1 MAQYELNL
9 RDYIRVFQKRK
20 LIIILA
26 TLSLGFFSFLFAT
39 LQKPIPLFR
48 AVSSVKIDRSS
59 SVTGL
64 YLQMVSYDKSGSL
77 DTQATIIKSIP
88 IMELVAKRLGVIR
101 EDLTSDEIRREARYI
116 DRVMDMRSRVS
127 TSLEGHTN
135 IINIEVIDKDPIFA
149 QRLSNT
155 VAVVYKEQ
163 NTYDK
168 NKRIIEA
175 KRYIEK
181 QLKFTAEQLK
191 TAQESLRTF
200 REKNRLVT
208 IESQTNETLRL
219 LNESEKEL
227 AVVKREMIEIEALV
241 DELQR
246 QKNLPK
252 EKVEGFYAEKVS
264 PIFSSL
270 NNKLVDLYTQRGL
283 ALLDY
288 NENHPEIKRMDTQID
303 TIISNMINHLNDQMK
318 RFTEKANY
326 LSDQLK
332 KAQDKFNALP
342 RLGLELEKIE
352 HDLKMNKEK
361 YETLTAKLQE
371 VLISEAEKVEE
382 VTIVRPALEP
392 RYPINPP
399 ATGKTAVIGTV
410 MGLIIGFVMAFI
422 FETFDTSIGT
432 IEDVEALLGIP
443 VLGVIP
449 FARKEEIEETLVSRV
464 NVGDS
469 KDLPERYLRLFTHF
483 APKSTL
489 AESYRT
495 LRTGV
500 KFLCLEKGIKT
511 ILVSSSSAGEG
522 KSTAAINLAIT
533 LAQSGCKTLLVEAD
547 LRKPVISGIFGIDRE
562 PGLCDAILG
571 NCDWKETVRTV
582 ADLMMGAMNMEEI
595 MITPGFDNLHII
607 TSGEMPPNPSEIIN
621 SQRMTDFLTQAKA
634 AYDVVV
640 VDTAPILP
648 VTDAAILGSKVD
660 GIIILYRVGKIARGA
675 LKRAKIQMEQVKA
688 NILGVIL
695 NGLKP
700 EMSSDYYQYGYD
712 RYYAYHDTGVLV
724 KLPWYRRL
732 LGKIRS
738 FIVRDKDKAEKKQKS
753 PQAEKAFS
761 EKAYGSAWTS
771 YIKIALLAAATIA
784 LIVGLLWQFEIIK
797 AGHSAMEK

>member
-39 LQKPIPLFR
+39 LQKPVPLYR

-135 IINIEVIDKDPIFA
+135 IINIEVIDKDPVFA
-149 QRLSNT
+149 QRLSNM
-155 VAVVYKEQ
+155 VAGVYKEQ

-175 KRYIEK
+175 KRYIET

-200 REKNRLVT
+200 REKNRIVT
-208 IESQTNETLRL
+208 IESQTTETLRL
-219 LNESEKEL
+219 LNDSEKEL
-227 AVVKREMIEIEALV
+227 AVVKREMIEIESLV
-241 DELQR
+241 EELQR

-332 KAQDKFNALP
+332 KAQEKFNVLP

-361 YETLTAKLQE
+361 YETLTTKLQE

-399 ATGKTAVIGTV
+399 R
-410 MGLIIGFVMAFI
+410 
-422 FETFDTSIGT
+422 
-432 IEDVEALLGIP
+432 
-443 VLGVIP
+443 
-449 FARKEEIEETLVSRV
+449 RKDRG
-464 NVGDS
+464 NRHGYGHDH
-469 KDLPERYLRLFTHF
+469 RL
-483 APKSTL
+483 
-489 AESYRT
+489 
-495 LRTGV
+495 
-500 KFLCLEKGIKT
+500 C
-511 ILVSSSSAGEG
+511 
-522 KSTAAINLAIT
+522 
-533 LAQSGCKTLLVEAD
+533 
-547 LRKPVISGIFGIDRE
+547 
-562 PGLCDAILG
+562 
-571 NCDWKETVRTV
+571 
-582 ADLMMGAMNMEEI
+582 
-595 MITPGFDNLHII
+595 
-607 TSGEMPPNPSEIIN
+607 
-621 SQRMTDFLTQAKA
+621 
-634 AYDVVV
+634 
-640 VDTAPILP
+640 
-648 VTDAAILGSKVD
+648 
-660 GIIILYRVGKIARGA
+660 
-675 LKRAKIQMEQVKA
+675 
-688 NILGVIL
+688 
-695 NGLKP
+695 NGL
-700 EMSSDYYQYGYD
+700 S
-712 RYYAYHDTGVLV
+712 L
-724 KLPWYRRL
+724 
-732 LGKIRS
+732 
-738 FIVRDKDKAEKKQKS
+738 
-753 PQAEKAFS
+753 
-761 EKAYGSAWTS
+761 
-771 YIKIALLAAATIA
+771 
-784 LIVGLLWQFEIIK
+784 
-797 AGHSAMEK
+797 